1 LDNVVAVRKSSS
13 LRGPLTLL
21 LTFLIFSATASA
33 VETFNS
39 IYISEALVQREAP
52 GKNGKDFGWI
62 ELYNGGSS
70 SVNLEGWHLSD
81 STNRTKWAFP
91 NVVILP
97 DSFLV
102 VSASGTGSTNDLAN
116 LHANFSLD
124 AKGGQVAL
132 IRGGTNV
139 VSRLVYPASKPGVS
153 YGSVRGEPA
162 VQGNFVQPTPAKPN
176 QSKGTGFA
184 PSVEFSRAGGTFT
197 SPFVMNL
204 SCGAARESSNIVIRY
219 TLDGSLPSSSSP
231 IYREP
236 LQITNTTAVR
246 ARAYQQGKL
255 PGPPQ
260 GETYLLLAPEVL
272 KFKSNLPVLVMN
284 MVGMDRPTFSRS
296 SYLSFHEPGEGKTT
310 LNSRPTL
317 ATRGRFHVRGS
328 STINMPQPSLA
339 MEFLDEF
346 NEDQNHPVLGLPAN
360 SDWVLYAPNVF
371 DPVLIHNPFIHQLSR
386 DMGFYSSRT
395 RFLEVFIVMHSGP
408 VRADDY
414 AGLYVLEEKIKIG
427 KHRLAID
434 KLGPDD
440 LKGEDVTGGYV
451 LKFDRLGPSEQ
462 GFWAGG
468 AELVYV
474 DPKEPVIN
482 LPQRAAQR
490 RYIANYLDEFDRALQ
505 GPDWKDPVKG
515 YPTYIDVNEW
525 IDFHV
530 LEVLSGNVDI
540 FRYSTFFYK
549 PRGGK
554 LSFGPHWDFDRAMG
568 SIDRRD
574 AYPRRWNTGRFF
586 DGAWWHQIF
595 KDPDFWQLWVDRWQG
610 LRRSNFTETNLFAL
624 IDRLAN
630 EVREAQP
637 RQAARWGL
645 EPRGGTYQSEIDW
658 MKRWLSERINFIDGQ
673 LVQPPAFNQLGG
685 EVASGF
691 QLTLKGSEG
700 ATIYYTLDGSDP
712 RQSQGEILSGAKIY
726 STPIKLES
734 DARVT
739 ARARNP
745 ETRQMGGPP
754 VSTPWSSP
762 VTANFTVT
770 RR

>member
-1 LDNVVAVRKSSS
+1 VRKSSS
-13 LRGPLTLL
+13 LRRPLSWLV
-21 LTFLIFSATASA
+21 FLSAFIATAWA
-33 VETFNS
+33 VESFNS
-39 IYISEALVQREAP
+39 IYISEVLIRREVP
-52 GKNGKDFGWI
+52 GKDGKDFGWI

-70 SVNLEGWHLSD
+70 RVNLEGWFLSD
-81 STNRTKWAFP
+81 TTNRTKWAFP
-91 NVVILP
+91 KVVMLP
-97 DSFLV
+97 DSYLV
-102 VSASGTGSTNDLAN
+102 VSTSGIGQTNDLADV
-116 LHANFSLD
+116 HANFALD

-153 YGSVRGEPA
+153 YGSLRGEPA
-162 VQGNFVQPTPAKPN
+162 IQGSFAQPTPGKPN

-184 PSVEFSRAGGTFT
+184 PPVAFSQAGGPFT
-197 SPFVMNL
+197 SPFVVTL
-204 SCGAARESSNIVIRY
+204 SCRATDGSTNVVIRY
-219 TLDGSLPSSSSP
+219 TLDASLPNSNSP

-236 LQITNTTAVR
+236 LQITNTTSVR
-246 ARAYQQGKL
+246 ARAYQQEML
-255 PGPPQ
+255 PSPPQ
-260 GETYLLLAPEVL
+260 TETYLLLSSDVL
-272 KFKSNLPVLVMN
+272 KFKSNLPVLIMN
-284 MVGMDRPTFSRS
+284 MVGMDRSSFSRS
-296 SYLSFHEPGEGKTT
+296 SYLSFHEPVDGKTS
-310 LNSRPTL
+310 LSSRPTL

-346 NEDQNHPVLGLPAN
+346 NDDQNHPVLGLPSN
-360 SDWVLYAPNVF
+360 SDWVLYAPNIF

-395 RFLEVFIVMHSGP
+395 RFVEAFIVMHSGP

-440 LKGEDVTGGYV
+440 LKGEDVTGSYL
-451 LKFDRLGPSEQ
+451 LKFDRLGPGEQ
-462 GFWAGG
+462 GFWGGG

-482 LPQRAAQR
+482 LPQRVAQR

-515 YPTYIDVNEW
+515 YPAYIDVNEW

-554 LSFGPHWDFDRAMG
+554 LCFGPHWDYDRAMG

-586 DGAWWHQIF
+586 DGAWWNQIF
-595 KDPDFWQLWVDRWQG
+595 KDPDFWQLWVDRWQS
-610 LRRSNFTETNLFAL
+610 LRRANFSETNLFAL
-624 IDRLAN
+624 VDRLAN

-637 RQAARWGL
+637 RQTARWGL

-673 LVQPPAFNQLGG
+673 LVQPPTLDHPGG

-691 QLTLKGSEG
+691 QLTLKGPAGS
-700 ATIYYTLDGSDP
+700 TIYYTMDGSDP
-712 RQSQGEILSGAKIY
+712 RHSQGDISSAAKVY
-726 STPIKLES
+726 SNPIKLEG
-734 DARVT
+734 DACVT
-739 ARARNP
+739 VRARNP

-762 VTANFTVT
+762 VTARFTV